1 MNPLKWHLAVRLL
14 GGREIVKPSSPDWYR
29 RGSTDLVHSGN
40 SVHVAENTAEAT
52 PPSRRQENKRR
63 TELGLQHVALELFAK
78 NGYDATTTDEI
89 AERAGVSPRTFFRY
103 FPTKESVLFLGRYA
117 WFQSFTEQ
125 YLAQPP
131 SLTDVEAILESLLAL
146 APQLSSRRRSLLL
159 YDRAVASSPTL
170 RGGVFDHQQ
179 EDMDTLARAIARRTR
194 PGSAGRALVAP
205 GRGVPSH
212 LPSIDQHMARRPGHC
227 ETRRDRRRAVRAS
240 GRVVRPGAPCSSPR
254 IDPLGPTQG
263 EPTERLTGHLSHV
276 RAGCISSRF

>member
-1 MNPLKWHLAVRLL
+1 MDPLKWHLAVRLL
-14 GGREIVKPSSPDWYR
+14 GGRAIVKPSSPDWYR

-52 PPSRRQENKRR
+52 QPSRRQENKRR

-125 YLAQPP
+125 YIAQPP
-131 SLTDVEAILESLLAL
+131 SLTDVEAILEALLAL

-170 RGGVFDHQQ
+170 RGGVLDHQQ
-179 EDMDTLARAIARRTR
+179 EDMDTLARAIARRRGLAR
-194 PGSAGRALVAP
+194 PDEPSLLLAAVCQVTYLRSISTWLAGPATVKPEEIVAEQFELLGELFAP
-205 GRGVPSH
+205 APA
-212 LPSIDQHMARRPGHC
+212 ARRPGSIPSARQRAN
-227 ETRRDRRRAVRAS
+227 RRK
-240 GRVVRPGAPCSSPR
+240 G
-254 IDPLGPTQG
+254 
-263 EPTERLTGHLSHV
+263 
-276 RAGCISSRF
+276 